1 MIVKWCVMP
10 VVAAVLLLAPQGQEP
25 KPDRP
30 PPPPAGQP
38 PLPPVEEPYV
48 EPVQRLDLPERFA
61 TRDPLEGIWEV
72 RLRSIG
78 GRQEA
83 VTAGHMVIGRRL
95 LIVHFE
101 APGVK
106 PEVPLLRACTYTW
119 ARTGRADTVQTTVI
133 AGHFNVANG
142 DINLEQAGT
151 VELRRFELL
160 DGGLR
165 VHQDNGDWTEFAR
178 VE

>member
-1 MIVKWCVMP
+1 VRSSRDGARVALCCFRVSSRWAQIRLVPERKQQSQTTSARLRPRGRRGSADQQPLVAGRRTRCAQRPGRTTMIVKWCVMP

-106 PEVPLLRACTYTW
+106 
-119 ARTGRADTVQTTVI
+119 
-133 AGHFNVANG
+133 
-142 DINLEQAGT
+142 
-151 VELRRFELL
+151 
-160 DGGLR
+160 
-165 VHQDNGDWTEFAR
+165 
-178 VE
+178 